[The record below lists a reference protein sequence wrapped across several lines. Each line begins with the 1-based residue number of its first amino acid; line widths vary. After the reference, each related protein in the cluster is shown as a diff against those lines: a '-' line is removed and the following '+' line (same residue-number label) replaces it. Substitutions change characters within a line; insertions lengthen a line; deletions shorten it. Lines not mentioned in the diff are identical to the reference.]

1 MEIRYEEKIPIE
13 DYLRLRAAVGW
24 LPMARKQAE
33 YAVGKCFYSLC
44 AYDGD
49 RVIAMIRLLWNGDNS
64 AYVADVIVD
73 EAYRG
78 NGIGSDMV
86 KRVIRKLKD
95 SMEEGY
101 TVKLFLM
108 AAQGKESFYEQF
120 GFHTRPYAHS
130 GAGMDQILQK

>member
-13 DYLRLRAAVGW
+13 DYLRLRASVGW

-33 YAVGKCFYSLC
+33 NAVGKCFYSLC

-49 RVIAMIRLLWNGDNS
+49 RVIATIRLLWNGDNS
-64 AYVADVIVD
+64 AYIADVIVD